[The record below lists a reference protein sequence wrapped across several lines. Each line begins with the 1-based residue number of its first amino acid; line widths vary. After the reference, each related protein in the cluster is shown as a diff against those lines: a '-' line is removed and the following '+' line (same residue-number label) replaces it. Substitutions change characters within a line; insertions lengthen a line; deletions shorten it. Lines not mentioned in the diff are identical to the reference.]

1 MPPLLT
7 MVPTAEPPENS
18 LSVPPLS
25 IAPLMTPPDV
35 TVSVP
40 PLSTI
45 HPPLGDPEDTAEVC
59 PLLTVVMTISPQLR
73 RRFCWF
79 G

>member
-1 MPPLLT
+1 L
-7 MVPTAEPPENS
+7 
-18 LSVPPLS
+18 
-25 IAPLMTPPDV
+25 
-35 TVSVP
+35 SVP

-59 PLLTVVMTISPQLR
+59 PLLTVVMTYSPQLR
-73 RRFCWF
+73 RRLCWF